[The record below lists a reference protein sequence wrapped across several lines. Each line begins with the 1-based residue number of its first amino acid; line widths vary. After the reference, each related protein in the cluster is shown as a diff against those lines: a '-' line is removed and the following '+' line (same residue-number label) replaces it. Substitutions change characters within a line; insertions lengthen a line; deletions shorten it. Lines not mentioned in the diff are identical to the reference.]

1 MPGSNTEQPGGFHR
15 IDRSEE
21 SPAVL
26 LARIDERLKSV
37 LEDMT
42 EIKRDLGSKYV
53 TQEAFKNL
61 QEQVALLRKI
71 IFGLFSVLG
80 LTVLTAIMRLVITQP
95 NVGG

>member
-1 MPGSNTEQPGGFHR
+1 MPSDTEQPGGFHR

-26 LARIDERLKSV
+26 LARIDERLKTV
-37 LEDMT
+37 LEDMI

-61 QEQVALLRKI
+61 TEQVALLRKI
-71 IFGLFSVLG
+71 IFGLFGVIG
-80 LTVLTAIMRLVITQP
+80 LTVLAAIMRLILTQP
-95 NVGG
+95 GAPGA